1 MDMGV
6 GSFVFSSGLVSS
18 RQPQTSPLKQI
29 YTALRASA
37 SILALGII
45 RTILTKNIEY
55 QVPIDVFGDV
65 IIGTR
70 HRVWCTLEFLC
81 DIGIIACFRDVHKI
95 DIEE

>member
-18 RQPQTSPLKQI
+18 RQPQTSAFKQI
-29 YTALRASA
+29 FTALRASA

-55 QVPIDVFGDV
+55 QVQ
-65 IIGTR
+65 IGTAA
-70 HRVWCTLEFLC
+70 E
-81 DIGIIACFRDVHKI
+81 
-95 DIEE
+95 